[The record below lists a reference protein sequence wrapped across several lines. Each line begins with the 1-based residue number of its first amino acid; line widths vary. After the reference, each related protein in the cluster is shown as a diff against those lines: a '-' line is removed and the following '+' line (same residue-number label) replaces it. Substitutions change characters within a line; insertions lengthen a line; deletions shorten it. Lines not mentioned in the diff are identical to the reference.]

1 MGINHR
7 IDCTCGRCLAH
18 LYGKMIDEMGS
29 KTSAGGWQKFGT
41 VTFRTPEFPWIRGFP
56 SNSSFRPTPE
66 FAHQTFSKLVRHL
79 ESVLGQRVDFFVADQ
94 LGTANGRLH
103 QHFVMAA
110 PGLDDLHPR
119 SISNWLDENAGF
131 NRILPFRHGAAFYIS
146 RFFARDAQ
154 CDWNFRV
161 GDSPASEPIPKSVG
175 RVDVARSVDLP
186 GGFFHSNRR
195 RFHE

>member
-1 MGINHR
+1 MVVKHSE
-7 IDCTCGRCLAH
+7 DCTCGSCLAH
-18 LYGKMIDEMGS
+18 EYGKMIDELGAR
-29 KTSAGGWQKFGT
+29 TSPGGWQKFGT
-41 VTFRTPEFPWIRGFP
+41 TTFRTPNFPWSRGFP
-56 SNSSFRPTPE
+56 SNCSFRPNAE
-66 FAHQTFSKLVRHL
+66 FARNIFNKFILHL

-110 PGLDDLHPR
+110 PGLDDCHPR
-119 SISNWLDENAGF
+119 AISAWLDENAGY

-161 GDSPASEPIPKSVG
+161 GESSRIEPVKKPVG

-186 GGFFHSNRR
+186 SDFFHSNRR
-195 RFHE
+195 RF